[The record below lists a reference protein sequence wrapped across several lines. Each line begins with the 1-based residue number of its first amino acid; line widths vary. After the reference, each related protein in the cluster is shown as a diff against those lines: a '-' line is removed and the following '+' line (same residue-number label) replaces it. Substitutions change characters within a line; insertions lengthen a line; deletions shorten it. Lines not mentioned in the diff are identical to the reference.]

1 MNKGDYFKKWIELD
15 EKVNQNP
22 NDESITI
29 FVKGY
34 CYNNIFITNDKKNH
48 RMFMIEF
55 YPQSLNGYKPMNI
68 NGINITIKDN
78 TKLDANKKYLV
89 FENSNEKMDDAFIA
103 FSVTVIGSL
112 NNCGT
117 DAETLSQVEQILK
130 DYKNFFAFRKSMD
143 KIGEQGLIAEL
154 DYLDRLIDKYGD
166 GVVVNWTGSEKNKHD
181 FIFDDRAVEIKST
194 LNQEQSIVS
203 ISNENQLHV
212 GKLNELKLKL
222 YVFDENS
229 NGKTVDYYIKKI
241 YEKLVSFQ
249 SKKLFVSN
257 ICMHKIDPFE
267 YKGNYKFDIE
277 MVKSYI
283 IDEKFPRIDKSN
295 IPSEA
300 YDVKYKLNLSNITYE
315 KE

>member
-143 KIGEQGLIAEL
+143 KIEEQGLIAEL

-249 SKKLFVSN
+249 SKKLFVSK